1 METLFKKHVR
11 KIDAVS
17 IKFSRSLKK
26 EIYWDDRLI
35 GIKGQRGVGKTTLL
49 LQHIKQTFGFSNKCL
64 YASLDD
70 IYFSA
75 NTIVDLAENFVMS
88 GGTHLF
94 LDEVHKYK
102 NWSQEIKN
110 IYDDFPGLQIVFTG
124 SSLLEILNARADL
137 SRRAMMYYLQG
148 LSFREFLNFSL
159 KTAFDIY
166 TLDEIIKNQQKLS
179 IEISNKIKP
188 VEHFKKYLSNGYF
201 PFFIDSAKNYF
212 DRIEEIINMILEI
225 ELPVNK
231 ALSLASISKIKLL
244 LYIISQAT
252 PFKPNVSKL
261 SQRIGISRN
270 TFLTYLFYLNEAKII
285 NNLYS
290 SVHGISK
297 LQKPEKIFLE
307 NTNFIIALADTTPS
321 IGNIRETFFLNQ
333 LSAKHKITYPKAG
346 DFLVDGKY
354 LFEIGG
360 KDKSQKQIL
369 GIKNAYIAADD
380 IEYGYKNKI
389 PLWLFGFLY

>member
-1 METLFKKHVR
+1 M
-11 KIDAVS
+11 
-17 IKFSRSLKK
+17 
-26 EIYWDDRLI
+26 
-35 GIKGQRGVGKTTLL
+35 
-49 LQHIKQTFGFSNKCL
+49 
-64 YASLDD
+64 
-70 IYFSA
+70 
-75 NTIVDLAENFVMS
+75 
-88 GGTHLF
+88 
-94 LDEVHKYK
+94 
-102 NWSQEIKN
+102 
-110 IYDDFPGLQIVFTG
+110 
-124 SSLLEILNARADL
+124 
-137 SRRAMMYYLQG
+137 QG

-159 KTAFDIY
+159 KTRFDVIPLE
-166 TLDEIIKNQQKLS
+166 TIIKNHQQLS

-225 ELPVNK
+225 KLPVNK

-270 TFLTYLFYLNEAKII
+270 TFLSYLFYLNEAKII

-307 NTNFIIALADTTPS
+307 NTNFVIALADNIPD

-333 LSAKHKITYPKAG
+333 LSAKHKISNPKTG
-346 DFLVDGKY
+346 DFLVDAKY

-360 KDKSQKQIL
+360 KEKSQQQIS
-369 GIKNAYIAADD
+369 GFENAYIAADD
-380 IEYGYKNKI
+380 MEYGYKNKI

>member
-1 METLFKKHVR
+1 MEALFKKQIR
-11 KIDAVS
+11 KINTVS
-17 IKFSRSLKK
+17 LKFTRSLKK

-49 LQHIKQTFGFSNKCL
+49 LQHIKKTFGYSNKCL
-64 YASLDD
+64 YVSLDD

-75 NTIVDLAENFVMS
+75 NTIVELAEKFVIS

-110 IYDDFPGLQIVFTG
+110 IYDDFPGLHIVFTG

-137 SRRAMMYYLQG
+137 SRRAIMYYLQG
-148 LSFREFLNFSL
+148 LSFREFLNYSL
-159 KTAFDIY
+159 KIDFDVY
-166 TLDEIIKNQQKLS
+166 ALDEILKNHKNIS

-188 VEHFKKYLSNGYF
+188 FEYFKKYLSIGYF
-201 PFFIDSAKNYF
+201 PFFIDNDKNYF
-212 DRIEEIINMILEI
+212 DRIQEIINMILEI

-244 LYIISQAT
+244 LYIISQST
-252 PFKPNVSKL
+252 PFKPNISKL

-270 TFLTYLFYLNEAKII
+270 TFLTYIFYLNEAKII
-285 NNLYS
+285 NNIYS

-307 NTNFIIALADTTPS
+307 NTNFIIALADTIPS
-321 IGNIRETFFLNQ
+321 KGNIRETFFLNQ
-333 LSAKHKITYPKAG
+333 LLAKHKVTYPKQG
-346 DFLVDGKY
+346 DFLVDNKY
-354 LFEIGG
+354 LFEVGG
-360 KDKSQKQIL
+360 KNKTQKQIA
-369 GIKNAYIAADD
+369 GIENAYIAADN
-380 IEYGYKNKI
+380 IEYGYKNTI